1 MLITGQEPVY
11 IGVADKKLLRQL
23 TAAPTLRGGWYY
35 SSMGRKVGVPA
46 STSLGTVEDGV
57 VSAYGACYKKDD
69 IVAVQFDADAG
80 TLRFSLNDHDQ
91 GVAFDNLAGR
101 TIVPVVAL
109 GGRPSYPATQA
120 LELVPSIEAPMAVNT
135 FRFDTSLR
143 NEHILLSDDHM
154 EASGTAWGS
163 FALTGGPLT
172 SGVHTFRFKV
182 GLGCQGCVV
191 GAGRCLTVVRCPQIT
206 NKAPSGGICVGCVT
220 SSFDITTK
228 NVAAAPGS
236 WGYSSSGKKV
246 RLGTAVEVSRLVALT
261 VRLVGSQNNGTRT
274 FAAYGEPY
282 TTGDMI
288 EMLLDLDNG
297 RVSFSK
303 NGVPQGIAF
312 MELSGVPVTPA
323 CCVGGAMFVPRGRML
338 GRCVSRASRHRCRV
352 CAQAWLHA
360 SGGTG
365 AIVDRVFGCNER
377 SDRAIQP
384 LDEAPEVRGW
394 ARCCASRSSRRRS
407 PHPVHGAVS

>member
-1 MLITGQEPVY
+1 M
-11 IGVADKKLLRQL
+11 
-23 TAAPTLRGGWYY
+23 
-35 SSMGRKVGVPA
+35 
-46 STSLGTVEDGV
+46 
-57 VSAYGACYKKDD
+57 
-69 IVAVQFDADAG
+69 
-80 TLRFSLNDHDQ
+80 
-91 GVAFDNLAGR
+91 
-101 TIVPVVAL
+101 
-109 GGRPSYPATQA
+109 
-120 LELVPSIEAPMAVNT
+120 
-135 FRFDTSLR
+135 
-143 NEHILLSDDHM
+143 
-154 EASGTAWGS
+154 
-163 FALTGGPLT
+163 
-172 SGVHTFRFKV
+172 
-182 GLGCQGCVV
+182 
-191 GAGRCLTVVRCPQIT
+191 
-206 NKAPSGGICVGCVT
+206 
-220 SSFDITTK
+220 
-228 NVAAAPGS
+228 AAAPGS

-246 RLGTAVEVSRLVALT
+246 RRLGTAVEVSRLLALT

-338 GRCVSRASRHRCRV
+338 GGCVSRTSRHRCRV

-384 LDEAPEVRGW
+384 LDEAPEVRG
-394 ARCCASRSSRRRS
+394 CASRSSRRHS
-407 PHPVHGAVS
+407 PHPVYGAVS